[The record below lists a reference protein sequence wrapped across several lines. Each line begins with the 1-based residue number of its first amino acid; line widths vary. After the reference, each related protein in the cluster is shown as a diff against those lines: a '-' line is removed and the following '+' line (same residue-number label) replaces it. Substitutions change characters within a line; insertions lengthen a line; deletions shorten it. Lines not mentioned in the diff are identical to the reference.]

1 MARHARRSGTNDAA
15 RPVVLVV
22 EDEDLLR
29 NTTAE
34 YLRLFGY
41 VVIEA
46 ANAAEAI
53 EIFASGQAVDIVFS
67 DVHLSG
73 ALDGLG
79 LARWVHRHH
88 EAIPVMLTTGYG
100 ETAHAVALV
109 GDEAFARKPYRQR
122 EVASRLG
129 RLLERARNRAT

>member
-1 MARHARRSGTNDAA
+1 MSHHARRSGTNDAA

-53 EIFASGQAVDIVFS
+53 EIFTSGQAAR
-67 DVHLSG
+67 LSG
-73 ALDGLG
+73 
-79 LARWVHRHH
+79 LAEMPLECQLR
-88 EAIPVMLTTGYG
+88 G
-100 ETAHAVALV
+100 VA
-109 GDEAFARKPYRQR
+109 D
-122 EVASRLG
+122 RLWFG
-129 RLLERARNRAT
+129 IEQPI